1 MEGDQMYNT
10 IIVPIDLSHEE
21 RAAHMIDAAKLLG
34 GSSAKIYVLNVF
46 DDVPG
51 YVAAELPAD
60 IIENSKSASMQR
72 LDAIVADKGVD
83 AETIIRTGQP
93 ARGILDLAEDVKAE
107 LIVIASHKP
116 GFQDYLL
123 GSTASRVVRHAT
135 CPVFVIR

>member
-1 MEGDQMYNT
+1 MYKS
-10 IIVPIDLSHEE
+10 IIVPIDLSHVE
-21 RAAHMIDAAKLLG
+21 RAAHMLEAAKLLG
-34 GSSAKIYVLNVF
+34 GADAKIYVLNVF

-60 IIENSKSASMQR
+60 IIENSKNASKKR
-72 LDAIVADKGVD
+72 LDEIVSEIGVN
-83 AETIIRTGQP
+83 AEAVIRTGQA
-93 ARGILDLAEDVKAE
+93 ARGILDLAEDKKAD

-123 GSTASRVVRHAT
+123 GSTASRVVRHAA

>member
-1 MEGDQMYNT
+1 MEGEHMYNT

-21 RAAHMIDAAKLLG
+21 RASHMLEAAKRLG
-34 GSSAKIYVLNVF
+34 GSSAKVYVLNVF

-72 LDAIVADKGVD
+72 LEGIVAESGVD
-83 AETIIRTGQP
+83 AEAVIRTGQP
-93 ARGILDLAEDVKAE
+93 ARGILDLAEDVKAD